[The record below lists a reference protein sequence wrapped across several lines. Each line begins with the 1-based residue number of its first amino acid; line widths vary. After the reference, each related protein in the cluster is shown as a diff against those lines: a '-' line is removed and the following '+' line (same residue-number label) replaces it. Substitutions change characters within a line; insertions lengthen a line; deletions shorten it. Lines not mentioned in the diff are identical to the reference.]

1 MNFNLLKE
9 RPPLLKA
16 STQSMVLSRRKSF
29 LNEIITVVQTE
40 EIPPEL
46 VLNFDK
52 NSTVV
57 IMDNG
62 QGGQ

>member
-9 RPPLLKA
+9 RPPLLKE
-16 STQSMVLSRRKSF
+16 STQSSRRKSV
-29 LNEIITVVQTE
+29 LNEITTVVQTE
-40 EIPPEL
+40 KIPPEL

-52 NSTVV
+52 NSTIV

-62 QGGQ
+62 QGEQ

>member
-1 MNFNLLKE
+1 M
-9 RPPLLKA
+9 LKA

-29 LNEIITVVQTE
+29 LNEITTVVQTE

-52 NSTVV
+52 NSIVV

-62 QGGQ
+62 QGGE